1 MAFMKYDKQSEAKLR
16 ELIIYVSAMCYRDP
30 GFGKTKLN
38 KILFNIDFDAYHKWG
53 KSISGQQ
60 YVALQF
66 GPVPK
71 GMKSV
76 LSNMER
82 KKEIAISHK
91 EYHGK
96 PKQCPIPLRD
106 ARVTELFSKDEMAL
120 VFEHINA
127 YWDRSGTSMSNSSH
141 QFIGWRAARMGEVIP
156 FEVSLVGT
164 REPTLDEIRK
174 GEQLQH
180 FAKECLARNASG
192 QTQDHH
198 RRA

>member
-1 MAFMKYDKQSEAKLR
+1 MKFDKQSEAKLR
-16 ELIIYVSAMCYRDP
+16 ELIIYVSAMCFRDP
-30 GFGKTKLN
+30 GFAKTKLN
-38 KILFNIDFDAYHKWG
+38 KILFNIDFDAYRKWG
-53 KSISGQQ
+53 KPISGQP
-60 YVALQF
+60 YLALQF

-82 KKEIAISHK
+82 KKEIAISHR

-96 PKQCPIPLRD
+96 TQECPIPLRD
-106 ARVTELFSKDEMAL
+106 ARVTELFSKEEMSL

-127 YWDRSGTSMSNSSH
+127 YWDRSGTSMSNASH
-141 QFIGWRAARMGEVIP
+141 QFIGWRAARLGEVIP

-174 GEQLQH
+174 GEELQH
-180 FAKECLARNASG
+180 FAKVSLARNASG
-192 QTQDHH
+192 QTQDH
-198 RRA
+198 RSRA